1 MKVSDENG
9 RMFAPAAGRNR
20 DAIEAVLGEYLP
32 KAGNVLEIASGTG
45 QHISH
50 FAQKF
55 ADLNWQPSDIDVER
69 RASVDAW
76 RDYLKLDNLAAA
88 RHVDVAAKGWADELS
103 RVDFIMMVNL
113 LHLISQADMVNFM
126 RGAAD
131 LLNKDGRVF
140 VYGPFMR
147 DGVLTSAGD
156 EKFHADLCARNP
168 LIGYKNIEDVIDNLS
183 GFGLE
188 VKARIE
194 MPANNLALVVQL
206 VN

>member
-1 MKVSDENG
+1 MRVTEEEG

-20 DAIEAVLGEYLP
+20 DAIEAVLIEHLP

-55 ADLNWQPSDIDVER
+55 ANLNWQPSDIDADR

-76 RDYLKLDNLAAA
+76 GRHLNLENLAAA
-88 RHVDVAAKGWADELS
+88 RHVDVGVKGWAGELN

-126 RGAAD
+126 RGAVD
-131 LLNKDGRVF
+131 LLCKDGRVF
-140 VYGPFMR
+140 IYGPFMR
-147 DGVLTSAGD
+147 DGVLTSRGD
-156 EKFHADLCARNP
+156 EKFHADLQARNP
-168 LIGYKNIEDVIDNLS
+168 LIGYKNIEDVVDNLV

-194 MPANNLALVVQL
+194 MPANNIALVAQL